1 VGTNRRI
8 IFLQLILEMVKIMLL
23 KMRRIDPPISP
34 VYPHITS
41 LYHDSATNL
50 CPKLF
55 EEWVRNMR
63 ETIATPSTNNT

>member
-1 VGTNRRI
+1 
-8 IFLQLILEMVKIMLL
+8 MLL

-34 VYPHITS
+34 VYPPITS

-55 EEWVRNMR
+55 EEGVRNMR
-63 ETIATPSTNNT
+63 ETIAT